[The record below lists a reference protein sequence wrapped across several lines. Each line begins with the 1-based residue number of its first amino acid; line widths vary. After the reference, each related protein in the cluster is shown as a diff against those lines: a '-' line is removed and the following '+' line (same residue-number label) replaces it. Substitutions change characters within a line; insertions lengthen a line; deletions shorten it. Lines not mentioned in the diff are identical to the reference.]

1 MLILVAGILL
11 FLGAHVFTTLRTAR
25 DGLIARLGAGPYK
38 GLHSLVSLVGFGLI
52 IYGFGQ
58 YRAGGLIPVW
68 TPPVWARHVTLPLMW
83 LAFVSLGAMGPTPGL
98 IRGLL
103 RHPMLVAIKIWALAH
118 LLVNG
123 DAGGMLLFGSFLA
136 FAVYDRIS
144 VKRRGD
150 PGAAR
155 HPGLGVGD
163 AIAMGVGT
171 LAYVGMIIGHR
182 WIIGVSVFGG

>member
-25 DGLIARLGAGPYK
+25 DGLIARLGAGPYQ

-123 DAGGMLLFGSFLA
+123 DAGGMVLFGSFLA

-150 PGAAR
+150 PGAPR

-163 AIAMGVGT
+163 AIALGVGT
-171 LAYVGMIIGHR
+171 LAYVGMVIGHR
-182 WIIGVSVFGG
+182 WIIGVSVFGT

>member
-25 DGLIARLGAGPYK
+25 DGLITRLGPGPYK

-150 PGAAR
+150 PGAPR

-163 AIAMGVGT
+163 GIALGVGT
-171 LAYVGMIIGHR
+171 LAYVGMVIGHR

>member
-163 AIAMGVGT
+163 AIALGVGT